1 MTTHSKKQFGVW
13 MDSRQATIVGKRS
26 PESDEFVVL
35 GHVSN
40 EGAPPN
46 TNEHSANKEKIA
58 LTQKLFKEIAVLM
71 QNVDELHVT
80 GTGQVQEEFIHFL
93 AETPPYKDA
102 VCTDSTST
110 KMDDDQVV
118 SFIGEQYNAAVGT

>member
-1 MTTHSKKQFGVW
+1 
-13 MDSRQATIVGKRS
+13 MDSRPATIVGKRS
-26 PESDEFVVL
+26 PESDEFVIL

-46 TNEHSANKEKIA
+46 TNEHAANNEKIA
-58 LTQKLFKEIAVLM
+58 LTHKFFKEIAALM

-93 AETPPYKDA
+93 AETPQYKDA
-102 VCTDSTST
+102 VCKDSTSN
-110 KMDDDQVV
+110 KMDDGQLL
-118 SFIGEQYNAAVGT
+118 SFIGKQYTTLRSERRPPPGFR